1 MTPLNVERKCNS
13 TALDHAADPQ
23 GLCSGGG
30 GRAALKTAPPSLG
43 ALWGQVLTTAAAIS
57 FFSFFF

>member
-13 TALDHAADPQ
+13 AALDCAADPR
-23 GLCSGGG
+23 GLCSRVG
-30 GRAALKTAPPSLG
+30 GRAALKTTPPFLG

-57 FFSFFF
+57 